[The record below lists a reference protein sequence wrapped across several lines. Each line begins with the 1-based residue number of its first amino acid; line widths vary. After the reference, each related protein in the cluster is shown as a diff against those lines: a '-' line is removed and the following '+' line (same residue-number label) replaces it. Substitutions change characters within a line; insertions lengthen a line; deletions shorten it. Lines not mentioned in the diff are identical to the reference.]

1 MTQATERAEM
11 CILGGGI
18 AGLNA
23 LFVATRYLQAGARVV
38 LVDRHGRCG
47 GMWNDTYPYVRLHQ
61 PHEMFAVGN
70 LPWKLGK
77 PREYLATR
85 DEVLA
90 YFDRCLAELRRR
102 VDLVELWGHE
112 VVSVS
117 EKGAVARIAVRPA
130 GGGPERS
137 FEAPRCVRAFGHNV
151 APQPPLALSSRQVMS
166 VTPETLFGADG
177 QLPGDPAAPVVV
189 VGGGKT
195 GMDTALEVLRR
206 GTGRPVD
213 LLVGGGTY
221 FARRET
227 FFPTGRGSWR
237 SGSTLLAAFAEGN
250 ERFDGTNEEEACAR
264 FRRDYGVA
272 LGEDYRH
279 FFYGLLSDAENDTI
293 RAEARSVRTERLAD
307 VEDGAGGPELVLASG
322 DRVPVPAGTVVVNC
336 TGYVLR
342 GQSGY
347 APFLSPGGTTLTV
360 GTTSAVHF
368 LSSVAS
374 YFLTHLFLSG
384 KLRDAPLY
392 EMDLEAGMKAGREL
406 LHQASLVLSLYNLLV
421 FMRTLPM
428 RVMLECGL
436 DMDLWHPMPRRIL
449 ALVRLRAGEGRRM
462 ARARTSLDRIAER
475 TGIVCRLRQAA

>member
-90 YFDRCLAELRRR
+90 YFDRCLA
-102 VDLVELWGHE
+102 
-112 VVSVS
+112 
-117 EKGAVARIAVRPA
+117 
-130 GGGPERS
+130 
-137 FEAPRCVRAFGHNV
+137 EAPRCVRAFGHNV